1 MNIEVTFPNFNGHYI
16 NISGLW
22 GFLYL
27 ALTYNQSINQSNPV
41 LLKEGVRIPRTR
53 HAGGAAMLWGAL
65 PLDGARL
72 QSTVHQRWSP
82 RHSILSAGLRL
93 TIHFQIL
100 LHTLIPSLLRPSR
113 TLPPQGLAWTSPYLS
128 HKQLLTIS
136 RNCTK
141 WKLKQVFMW
150 ILSPAN
156 ITICKTDNF
165 PSDI

>member
-1 MNIEVTFPNFNGHYI
+1 MRFPLLGI
-16 NISGLW
+16 NL
-22 GFLYL
+22 
-27 ALTYNQSINQSNPV
+27 QSINQSNPV

-65 PLDGARL
+65 PLDGVRL
-72 QSTVHQRWSP
+72 QSTVHPRRSL

-93 TIHFQIL
+93 TTHFQIL
-100 LHTLIPSLLRPSR
+100 LHALISNLASR
-113 TLPPQGLAWTSPYLS
+113 THPKSSSAIQDPSSQGLALTSPYLS
-128 HKQLLTIS
+128 HKQLLTSS

-156 ITICKTDNF
+156 ITICKTDYF